1 MAHLSQVL
9 SELDSASK
17 KLQNI
22 SDEIADMI
30 IINDSRFATQ
40 DMNYKVKNIMIEIRK
55 AADAIKEN
63 RDMIESCCDALGLS
77 VVPTGGGASSGNIGM
92 GGGANR
98 SQVSYSCVQ

>member
-40 DMNYKVKNIMIEIRK
+40 DMNYKVKNIMLEIRK

-63 RDMIESCCDALGLS
+63 RDTIESCCDALGLS
-77 VVPTGGGASSGNIGM
+77 VVPTGGGGSSSYVGM
-92 GGGANR
+92 GGGASR
-98 SQVSYSCVQ
+98 PQVSYNCLK